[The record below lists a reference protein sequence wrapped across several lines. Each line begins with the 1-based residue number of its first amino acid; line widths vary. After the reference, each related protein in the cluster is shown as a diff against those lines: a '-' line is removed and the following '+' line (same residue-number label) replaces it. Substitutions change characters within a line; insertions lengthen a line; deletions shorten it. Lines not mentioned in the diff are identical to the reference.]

1 MDPEPTV
8 QAWGDVREFME
19 PGVPLESGGLRNL
32 ITLSYLD
39 SCQACAAGIALTVSR
54 RSIRNP
60 NFEPVQVDGYT
71 TAASCRQSHLVL
83 ALCQGEEM
91 HT

>member
-39 SCQACAAGIALTVSR
+39 SCQACAAGIALTDSR
-54 RSIRNP
+54 R
-60 NFEPVQVDGYT
+60 
-71 TAASCRQSHLVL
+71 
-83 ALCQGEEM
+83 
-91 HT
+91 